1 METYMPKV
9 SSLELNV
16 DPDLRAQFDAAA
28 KTAHRDV
35 EDLIVEFMQDYVDR
49 QKEEEGYD
57 AFLRRKVEKA
67 RVSVAADRLIS
78 AEEVERDAAAWRN
91 RS

>member
-1 METYMPKV
+1 MPKD
-9 SSLELNV
+9 SLLELDI
-16 DPDLRAQFDAAA
+16 DPDLRAQFDTTA

-35 EDLIVEFMQDYVDR
+35 QDLILEFMQDYVDR

-57 AFLRRKVEKA
+57 AFLRAKVEKA
-67 RVSVAADRLIS
+67 RASAAAGRLIS
-78 AEEVERDAAAWRN
+78 GEDVERDAAAWRA

>member
-1 METYMPKV
+1 MPKTG
-9 SSLELNV
+9 SLKLDI
-16 DPDLRAQFDAAA
+16 DPDLHAQFDAAA

-35 EDLIVEFMQDYVDR
+35 QDLILEFMQDYVAQ

-57 AFLRRKVEKA
+57 AFLRAKVEKA
-67 RVSVAADRLIS
+67 RISAAAGHLIS
-78 AEEVERDAAAWRN
+78 GDEVERDAAAWRS